1 MKKGIALFVLGLVVG
16 AGSAYVALEVL
27 QVGHYRTVLPGR
39 IEPEPPT
46 VCYSC
51 FWEGHEPALRQQVI
65 DFYQQFETPDPFVK
79 GDVGYILWRAGGNPN
94 CDARA
99 LYQQAAEQSPDAYR
113 RLQALAALGLSGP
126 ECGWDSGSDLSEAAT
141 AARRAGLAGTA
152 ELLRQAGEKKLIPRL
167 EETEIRTSLQVPA
180 GAQTMILG
188 ASAIEL
194 TPKMRVGAQVD
205 RTARDWL
212 SFQMRWDLTSQP
224 APATVLVDYHEGKLL
239 KALLGVA
246 PVEIYPLAGT
256 LAARVGEGWRAAD
269 ETGAF
274 RFEVLNDKLEY
285 QTSHAAGSLAW
296 IVDTHGLSA
305 VAGQAVERKMQLV
318 VGSADAEGEARAAY
332 HLAQKGIHAVFPGD
346 RFQDLLVGY
355 EGQGVLLGTAP
366 VKQVALPKGGQR
378 PVIGGQ
384 PVRFSLRETI
394 VAQDSQAALP
404 AAYYDAPARYFRRL
418 EKLAGLKVEYVRV
431 DGSNQIERVL
441 GRAGQLKATAVGV
454 RVATNYEYDRLR
466 EWLRRSPSNR
476 AVLFHSGLYPF
487 AQPLFDEFPRQVT
500 FGDLRPRFE

>member
-1 MKKGIALFVLGLVVG
+1 MKKGIVLFALGLVVG
-16 AGSAYVALEVL
+16 AASAYVVLEVL

-39 IEPEPPT
+39 IEPEAST

-51 FWEGHEPALRQQVI
+51 FWEGYEPALRQQVI

-99 LYQQAAEQSPDAYR
+99 HYQQAAEQSPDAYR

-126 ECGWDSGSDLSEAAT
+126 ECGWDIGSHLSEAAT
-141 AARRAGLAGTA
+141 AAQRAGLAGTA
-152 ELLRQAGEKKLIPRL
+152 ELLRQASEKELIPRL
-167 EETEIRTSLQVPA
+167 EETEIRTRLQVPA
-180 GAQTMILG
+180 GAQTMVLG

-224 APATVLVDYHEGKLL
+224 VPATVLVDYHEGKLL

-246 PVEIYPLAGT
+246 PVEVYPLAGT

-269 ETGAF
+269 ETGAY

-285 QTSHAAGSLAW
+285 PTSHAGGSLAW

-355 EGQGVLLGTAP
+355 EGGGVLLGTAP
-366 VKQVALPKGGQR
+366 VKQDGQR
-378 PVIGGQ
+378 AVIGGQ

-394 VAQDSQAALP
+394 VAQDTRAALP

-418 EKLAGLKVEYVRV
+418 EKLAGVKVEYVQV

-441 GRAGQLKATAVGV
+441 GRAAQLKATAVGV

-466 EWLRRSPSNR
+466 EWLRRSASNR
-476 AVLFHSGLYPF
+476 AVLFHSGLYPY
-487 AQPLFDEFPRQVT
+487 AQPLFEEFPRQVT

>member
-1 MKKGIALFVLGLVVG
+1 MRKGFALFALGLVVG
-16 AGSAYVALEVL
+16 AASAYVVLEIL
-27 QVGHYRTVLPGR
+27 NVGHYRTVLPGR

-51 FWEGHEPALRQQVI
+51 FWEGYEPALRQQVI

-79 GDVGYILWRAGGNPN
+79 ADTGYILWRAGGNPN

-99 LYQQAAEQSPDAYR
+99 LYQQAAEQSSDAYR
-113 RLQALAALGLSGP
+113 RLQALAAVGFSGP
-126 ECGWDSGSDLSEAAT
+126 ECGWDGAGELSEAAT
-141 AARRAGLAGTA
+141 AARGAGMAATA
-152 ELLRQAGEKKLIPRL
+152 ELLRQASEKELMPRL
-167 EETEIRTSLQVPA
+167 EDTEIRTSLRVPE
-180 GAQTMILG
+180 GARTMILG

-194 TPKMRVGAQVD
+194 QPRMRLGAQVD

-212 SFQMRWDLTSQP
+212 SFQMRWDLTGQP
-224 APATVLVDYHEGKLL
+224 VPATVLVDYHEGKLI
-239 KALLGVA
+239 KTILGVA
-246 PVEIYPLAGT
+246 PVEVYPLAGT

-285 QTSHAAGSLAW
+285 PTSHAAGNLAW
-296 IVDTHGLSA
+296 LVDTHGLSA
-305 VAGQAVERKMQLV
+305 IAGQAVERKMQLV

-332 HLAQKGIHAVFPGD
+332 HLAQRGIHVVFPGD
-346 RFQDLLVGY
+346 RFQDVLVGY
-355 EGQGVLLGTAP
+355 EGAGVLLGTAP
-366 VKQVALPKGGQR
+366 VKREGERAIV
-378 PVIGGQ
+378 GGQ
-384 PVRFSLRETI
+384 PVRFSLQETI
-394 VAQDSQAALP
+394 VAQDTQAALP

-418 EKLAGLKVEYVRV
+418 EKLAGLKVEYVPV

-441 GRAGQLKATAVGV
+441 ARAAQLRATAVGV

-476 AVLFHSGLYPF
+476 AVLFHSGLYPY

>member
-1 MKKGIALFVLGLVVG
+1 MKKGIVLFVLGLVVG

-27 QVGHYRTVLPGR
+27 NVGHYRTVLPGR

-51 FWEGHEPALRQQVI
+51 FWEGYEPSLRQQVI

-79 GDVGYILWRAGGNPN
+79 ADTSYILWRAGGNPN

-99 LYQQAAEQSPDAYR
+99 LYQQAAEQSPDPYR
-113 RLQALAALGLSGP
+113 RMQALAALGLSAP
-126 ECGWDSGSDLSEAAT
+126 ECGWDSGAGLSEAAA
-141 AARRAGLAGTA
+141 AARRAGLTQTA
-152 ELLRQAGEKKLIPRL
+152 ELLSQASEKELTPRL
-167 EETEIRTSLQVPA
+167 EETEIRTSLQVPV

-188 ASAIEL
+188 ASAIQLE
-194 TPKMRVGAQVD
+194 PQMRVGAQVD

-212 SFQMRWDLTSQP
+212 SFQMRWDLTGQP

-239 KALLGVA
+239 KSLLGAA
-246 PVEIYPLAGT
+246 PVEVYPLAGA

-285 QTSHAAGSLAW
+285 PTSHAAGSLAW
-296 IVDTHGLSA
+296 IVDTHGFSA

-318 VGSADAEGEARAAY
+318 VGSADAEGDARAAY

-346 RFQDLLVGY
+346 RFQDLLLGY
-355 EGQGVLLGTAP
+355 EGGGVLLGTAP
-366 VKQVALPKGGQR
+366 VKHDGQR
-378 PVIGGQ
+378 ALLGGQ
-384 PVRFSLRETI
+384 PVRFSLGETF
-394 VAQDSQAALP
+394 VAQDSRSALP

-418 EKLAGLKVEYVRV
+418 EKLAGVKVEYVQV

-441 GRAGQLKATAVGV
+441 ARAGQLKATTVGV

-466 EWLRRSPSNR
+466 EWLRRSPGNR
-476 AVLFHSGLYPF
+476 AVLFHSGLYPH